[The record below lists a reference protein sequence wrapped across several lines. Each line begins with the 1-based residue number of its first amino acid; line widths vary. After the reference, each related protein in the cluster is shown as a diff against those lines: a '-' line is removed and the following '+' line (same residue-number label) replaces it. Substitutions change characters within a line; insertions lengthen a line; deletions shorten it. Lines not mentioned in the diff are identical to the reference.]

1 MIDSKSLVSLS
12 VAKFSEKG
20 HYEKVT
26 SFESLVSRISNTSNI
41 NDMLN
46 LVSQNILVLK
56 NDHIVLSLRV
66 LARILRNAQKN
77 EVNNLGTDE
86 RYIKLTARAKEGI
99 EQFNEYGN
107 NLFSIDIDN

>member
-1 MIDSKSLVSLS
+1 M
-12 VAKFSEKG
+12 ANFSEKG
-20 HYEKVT
+20 QYEKVT

-46 LVSQNILVLK
+46 LVSQNILVFK
-56 NDHIVLSLRV
+56 
-66 LARILRNAQKN
+66 NAQKN
-77 EVNNLGTDE
+77 EVSNLGSDE